1 MKKSEVIGLSNE
13 DFESLLVSW
22 MKAHKKPLPLWVQE
36 EIDRR
41 DAIKTELLFEEHYN
55 KTFPKQQRLV
65 ELAKSLHLL
74 SMQPTV
80 DQSVVDSLRQ
90 EYQALQCE
98 TVGK

>member
-13 DFESLLVSW
+13 DFENLLVSW
-22 MKAHKKPLPLWVQE
+22 RRAHKKPLPLWVQE

-65 ELAKSLHLL
+65 ELAKTIHLL
-74 SMQPTV
+74 QMQPTV
-80 DQSVVDSLRQ
+80 NQAVIDGLVQ
-90 EYQALQCE
+90 EYQHLQASLC
-98 TVGK
+98 